1 MASSWGLVG
10 NGALWQAIVDMAY
23 LALSSKQCRYVRFL
37 YGAGLAIGKYGEGGC
52 TVRVLS
58 GADVV
63 PAIRAADG
71 MDDTDSGGHGSILNE
86 RAKKVF
92 PILGSIGKRLL
103 YGGDDRLL
111 PIRLMRDFHECAARD
126 GHKKPPAGGAGRLIR
141 QPRRPDDNRLHSDKN
156 AAMSG
161 SGMWLYVPSFPLSRR
176 VHER

>member
-1 MASSWGLVG
+1 MAC
-10 NGALWQAIVDMAY
+10 
-23 LALSSKQCRYVRFL
+23 LALSSKECRYVRFL
-37 YGAGLAIGKYGEGGC
+37 YGAGLAIGKCGEGGC

-92 PILGSIGKRLL
+92 PILGSMGKRLL

-111 PIRLMRDFHECAARD
+111 SISRLRQILGSLNGIHSGVSRL
-126 GHKKPPAGGAGRLIR
+126 AGCSTLVWGFAILIDA
-141 QPRRPDDNRLHSDKN
+141 QQ
-156 AAMSG
+156 G
-161 SGMWLYVPSFPLSRR
+161 
-176 VHER
+176 E

>member
-1 MASSWGLVG
+1 MAC
-10 NGALWQAIVDMAY
+10 

-86 RAKKVF
+86 RAKKKCSPF
-92 PILGSIGKRLL
+92 WAAWGSA
-103 YGGDDRLL
+103 YCTVA
-111 PIRLMRDFHECAARD
+111 MAACYR
-126 GHKKPPAGGAGRLIR
+126 
-141 QPRRPDDNRLHSDKN
+141 
-156 AAMSG
+156 
-161 SGMWLYVPSFPLSRR
+161 
-176 VHER
+176 

>member
-10 NGALWQAIVDMAY
+10 NGALWQAIVDMAC

-63 PAIRAADG
+63 PAMRAADG
-71 MDDTDSGGHGSILNE
+71 MDNTDSGGHGSILNE

-92 PILGSIGKRLL
+92 PILGSMGKRLL
-103 YGGDDRLL
+103 YG
-111 PIRLMRDFHECAARD
+111 
-126 GHKKPPAGGAGRLIR
+126 
-141 QPRRPDDNRLHSDKN
+141 DDNRLLLITACVKYWVRQTASI
-156 AAMSG
+156 AGLVA
-161 SGMWLYVPSFPLSRR
+161 LRVAQPLSRALPF
-176 VHER
+176 

>member
-10 NGALWQAIVDMAY
+10 NGALWQAIVDMVC

-37 YGAGLAIGKYGEGGC
+37 YGAGLAIGKCGEGGC

-71 MDDTDSGGHGSILNE
+71 MDDTDFGGHGSILNE

-92 PILGSIGKRLL
+92 PILGSMGQRLL
-103 YGGDDRLL
+103 YGGDGRLL
-111 PIRLMRDFHECAARD
+111 SISSLRQILGPPNSIHSGVSRL
-126 GHKKPPAGGAGRLIR
+126 AGCSTLVQGFAILIDA
-141 QPRRPDDNRLHSDKN
+141 QQ
-156 AAMSG
+156 G
-161 SGMWLYVPSFPLSRR
+161 
-176 VHER
+176 E